1 MQKIVVIIL
10 LASLSGCSYF
20 KENTKTTVS
29 WDDGEEVKIS
39 SKPDSLVT
47 VKTENG
53 EVTVD
58 LRGRPTLFQLFV
70 EALLLR
76 GSGVSKSDQE
86 IK

>member
-1 MQKIVVIIL
+1 ML

-20 KENTKTTVS
+20 KENTKTTVT
-29 WDDGEEVKIS
+29 WNDGEEVKVS

-58 LRGRPTLFQLFV
+58 LRGRPGIIEQFFS
-70 EALLLR
+70 ALLLR
-76 GSGVSKSDQE
+76 ANSSKRSDVVD
-86 IK
+86 